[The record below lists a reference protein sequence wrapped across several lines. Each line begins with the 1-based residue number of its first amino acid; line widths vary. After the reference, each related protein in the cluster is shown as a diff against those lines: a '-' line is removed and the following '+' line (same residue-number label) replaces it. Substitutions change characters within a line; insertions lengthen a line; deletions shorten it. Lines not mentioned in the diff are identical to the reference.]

1 MPKRKPEQSRQ
12 EFLAS
17 APERE
22 AAFKQQDAARK
33 AEQERRERMNAEF
46 DAELAAAADDPG
58 YWRRKRLKASI
69 VTLVSELANDGP
81 VHRSHL
87 YETLNG
93 GRHKDIFS
101 QAIEELLEAGEI
113 VQTVRRN
120 GTRGRIGIA
129 YVRAPQ

>member
-1 MPKRKPEQSRQ
+1 M
-12 EFLAS
+12 AS

-33 AEQERRERMNAEF
+33 AEQERLQRMNAEF

-69 VTLVSELANDGP
+69 MALVSELANAGP

-101 QAIEELLEAGEI
+101 EAIQELLDAEDI
-113 VQTVRRN
+113 IQTSRRN
-120 GTRGRIGIA
+120 GTQGRIGIA

>member
-1 MPKRKPEQSRQ
+1 MPKRKPELSWQ

-17 APERE
+17 APQRE

-69 VTLVSELANDGP
+69 MVLVSELAHDGP

-101 QAIEELLEAGEI
+101 QAIEELIESGDI
-113 VQTVRRN
+113 IQTERRD
-120 GTRGRIGIA
+120 GTRGRIGVA